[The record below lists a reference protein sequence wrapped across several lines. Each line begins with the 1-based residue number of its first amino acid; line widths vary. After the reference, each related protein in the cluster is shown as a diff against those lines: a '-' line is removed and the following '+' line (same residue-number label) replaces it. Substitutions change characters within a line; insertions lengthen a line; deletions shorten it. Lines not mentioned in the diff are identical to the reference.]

1 MDAPERGNGQLR
13 GTRMTARTDAYASA
27 LLQIAKAEG
36 SLGRVEDELFKIAR
50 TLEGNE
56 KLLTTLTDKAI
67 PVERRQ
73 GIVED
78 LFKKKAS
85 PITTAL
91 VSFVVTAGRGKDL
104 PAIIDRLVEQAAEER
119 AEAVAEVRSAIP
131 LNQDQQRR
139 LAEALSRATG
149 KRVSVKV
156 VVDPKVLGGLSAQ
169 VVDTVIDGTVSHP
182 LEALKE
188 SL

>member
-1 MDAPERGNGQLR
+1 
-13 GTRMTARTDAYASA
+13 MTARTDAYASA

-36 SLGRVEDELFKIAR
+36 SLGRVEDELFKVAR

-131 LNQDQQRR
+131 LNQDQQTR
-139 LAEALSRATG
+139 LAAALSTATG
-149 KRVSVKV
+149 THVSLKV
-156 VVDPKVLGGLSAQ
+156 IVDPTILGGIIARIG
-169 VVDTVIDGTVSHP
+169 DTVIDGSIRHR
-182 LEALKE
+182 LEQLRE
-188 SL
+188 QF